1 MRLPAPGT
9 SEVLASAPD
18 LICRVMLPL
27 RIVET
32 ERDGFS
38 ETVVELWR
46 DDEFVGMVFWDG
58 SATIVNI
65 YPTAGDVFDL
75 ELNDLVQVLD
85 TAQRIVDPFAFEQ
98 VEGLIRVGGEGEDW
112 GDEDPAT
119 TALVTEF
126 DPLAVHRS
134 EDGEG
139 FFPVSVAASLIGRCG
154 ELGLAV
160 VEMEGF
166 DLVSGELRGRPGLE
180 LMIRP
185 QEASSFEGFAEM
197 ANETASITLGN
208 WPKRASMVVAF
219 VIQQPDGETI
229 VL

>member
-1 MRLPAPGT
+1 
-9 SEVLASAPD
+9 
-18 LICRVMLPL
+18 MLPL

-32 ERDGFS
+32 EREGFDQ
-38 ETVVELWR
+38 TVVELWR
-46 DDEFVGMVFWDG
+46 EDEFVGMVFWDG
-58 SATIVNI
+58 GATVVQI
-65 YPTAGDVFDL
+65 YPTGDDVHDL
-75 ELNDLVQVLD
+75 EISDLLRVLD

-98 VEGLIRVGGEGEDW
+98 VEDVVQLGAKDDDLA
-112 GDEDPAT
+112 EDPAT
-119 TALVTEF
+119 AALTAEF
-126 DPLAVHRS
+126 DPQALHRT

-139 FFPVSVAASLIGRCG
+139 FFPVAVAAALIDRCQ

-166 DLVSGELRGRPGLE
+166 DLVSGELKGRPGLT

-185 QEASSFEGFAEM
+185 EEGTTSFAGFVSY
-197 ANETASITLGN
+197 ANEQARTHLSN
-208 WPKRASMVVAF
+208 WPQRDSMVIAF